1 MIEFAFFHS
10 KNKVYSLL
18 IEVFKAYLWRSY
30 QNFQVS
36 YQNYCF
42 SYQTSA
48 LSYQNKSFSY
58 QICKF
63 SYQILSPPLSE
74 LARQNIL
81 LFSYLYL
88 LNRKKLGQNEINIS
102 KTRIFNILVS
112 VFNQDRSIALR
123 TLGFRGEQ
131 AEPPRHFVLRGLTLC
146 SAARRSRGP
155 SAPFHSCK

>member
-1 MIEFAFFHS
+1 MIEFAFFYY
-10 KNKVYSLL
+10 KNEGDSLL

-30 QNFQVS
+30 QNFRVS
-36 YQNYCF
+36 YQTYCF
-42 SYQTSA
+42 SYQTSP

-58 QICKF
+58 QICKV
-63 SYQILSPPLSE
+63 SYQIRSPPITK

-123 TLGFRGEQ
+123 TLAFRGEQ
-131 AEPPRHFVLRGLTLC
+131 AEPPRHFVPAGSHPLLC
-146 SAARRSRGP
+146 SPQESRALRSI
-155 SAPFHSCK
+155 SLM